1 MIEDAALRELFRAE
15 SEEHLQHL
23 DDALLQLE
31 KNPADQSLLEEAF
44 REAHSLKG
52 AASMLGLTAIQT
64 PAHRLEDQFNAARH
78 NTAPITTELLT
89 QMTLTLNEIR
99 SLTQDALARGE
110 AKEHSAPSAPA
121 GRAEPTA
128 PAPVAPAPLSAQ
140 AKAAPAPVPEAP
152 AAAYQIE
159 SVRVNTKRLDAL
171 LTHASELAV
180 TSTRFAQRLADIDAL
195 IDLIEDGDRNRR
207 APSTLATTQQ
217 RTRLEAT
224 LARLRADFSQDSARL
239 HTIADELGS
248 GIRRIR
254 LLPLS
259 NVFRLF
265 PRLVHDLGQE
275 EGKAVELVIEGEETK
290 ADKRI
295 LEAIKDPLMHM
306 LRNAVDH
313 GIEPSAERVRAGKP
327 ETGCVKIRAS
337 QSADSIVIEF
347 SDDGR
352 GLNQEAIKHAALE
365 RGLTSQDAL
374 DAMSPEQIHT
384 LIFAAGM
391 STASRVTE
399 VSGRGVGMSVVRANV
414 QRLKGTVTLASTPGR
429 GARFTITLPQTISTL
444 RVLLVGVNGHAYGL
458 PLQCVQSLRTL
469 TAQDVFTLEGHS
481 AILHRAQPILAASL
495 ADLLELPGARSAAPG
510 NCVVFSVGSDSL
522 GVFVDALL
530 GEQEVMLKPQSAL
543 LERVRN
549 VAGATVLGN
558 GKICMVLNEQDLA
571 ASIRQGAA
579 AAVPATPAPAATPA
593 PKKARSILLAEDSP
607 TMLAQELRI
616 LEGAGYE
623 VVSAVDGQQAWN
635 KLATRTFDAVV
646 TDVLMPN
653 LDGLGLAAR
662 IRSDAKYAALPIIL
676 LTSLSS
682 DEDKRRGLNAGADA
696 YLTKSAFDQ
705 QVLLDCLS
713 RLIL

>member
-1 MIEDAALRELFRAE
+1 MIEDAALRALFRAE

-31 KNPADQSLLEEAF
+31 KTPTDQPLLEEAF

-52 AASMLGLTAIQT
+52 AASMLGLIAIQT
-64 PAHRLEDQFNAARH
+64 PAHQLEDQFNAARR
-78 NTAPITTELLT
+78 NTAPINAGLLA

-99 SLTQDALARGE
+99 ALTRDALAKGE
-110 AKEHSAPSAPA
+110 AKERSAKSAPA
-121 GRAEPTA
+121 GSAEPNV
-128 PAPVAPAPLSAQ
+128 PAPVALTPPPTQ
-140 AKAAPAPVPEAP
+140 AKAAPAPAAVP
-152 AAAYQIE
+152 YRIE
-159 SVRVNTKRLDAL
+159 SVRVDTKRLDAL

-180 TSTRFAQRLADIDAL
+180 TSTRFAQRLADVDAL
-195 IDLIEDGDRNRR
+195 IDLNEDGAR
-207 APSTLATTQQ
+207 ARSEPSALAATQQ
-217 RTRLEAT
+217 RTRLDAT
-224 LARLRADFSQDSARL
+224 LVRLRADFSEDSARL

-248 GIRRIR
+248 GIRGIR

-259 NVFRLF
+259 SVFRLF

-275 EGKAVELVIEGEETK
+275 QGKAVELVIEGEETN

-295 LEAIKDPLMHM
+295 LEEIKDPLMHM

-313 GIEPSAERVRAGKP
+313 GIEPAAERTRVGKP
-327 ETGCVKIRAS
+327 DTGSVKIRAS
-337 QSADSIVIEF
+337 QSADSIVIEV

-352 GLNQEAIKHAALE
+352 GLDQEAIKHAALQ
-365 RGLTSQDAL
+365 RGLTSQDTL
-374 DAMSPEQIHT
+374 DALSPEQIHA

-399 VSGRGVGMSVVRANV
+399 VSGRGVGMSVVNANV
-414 QRLKGTVTLASTPGR
+414 QRLKGTVALVSTPGQ
-429 GARFTITLPQTISTL
+429 GTRFTITLPQTISTL
-444 RVLLVGVNGHAYGL
+444 RVLLMAVNGHAYGL
-458 PLQCVQSLRTL
+458 PLQCVQALRTL
-469 TAQDVFTLEGHS
+469 PAQDVFTLEGHS
-481 AILHRAQPILAASL
+481 AILHRGQPILAAGL
-495 ADLLELPGARSAAPG
+495 ADLLELHGAKSGATSS
-510 NCVVFSVGSDSL
+510 CVVFAVGGDSF

-558 GKICMVLNEQDLA
+558 GEICMVLNEQDLA

-579 AAVPATPAPAATPA
+579 AAALATPAPAPAATPA
-593 PKKARSILLAEDSP
+593 PAQKKARTILLAEDSP

-635 KLATRTFDAVV
+635 KLPTRTFDAVV

-653 LDGLGLAAR
+653 LDGLGLTAR

-696 YLTKSAFDQ
+696 YLTKSAFDR
-705 QVLLDCLS
+705 QVLLDCLA

>member
-1 MIEDAALRELFRAE
+1 
-15 SEEHLQHL
+15 
-23 DDALLQLE
+23 
-31 KNPADQSLLEEAF
+31 
-44 REAHSLKG
+44 
-52 AASMLGLTAIQT
+52 
-64 PAHRLEDQFNAARH
+64 
-78 NTAPITTELLT
+78 
-89 QMTLTLNEIR
+89 
-99 SLTQDALARGE
+99 
-110 AKEHSAPSAPA
+110 
-121 GRAEPTA
+121 
-128 PAPVAPAPLSAQ
+128 V
-140 AKAAPAPVPEAP
+140 
-152 AAAYQIE
+152 
-159 SVRVNTKRLDAL
+159 
-171 LTHASELAV
+171 
-180 TSTRFAQRLADIDAL
+180 
-195 IDLIEDGDRNRR
+195 
-207 APSTLATTQQ
+207 
-217 RTRLEAT
+217 
-224 LARLRADFSQDSARL
+224 ARLRADFSEDSARL
-239 HTIADELGS
+239 HTIADELDS

-275 EGKAVELVIEGEETK
+275 QGKAVELVIEGEETN

-295 LEAIKDPLMHM
+295 LEEIKDPLMHM

-313 GIEPSAERVRAGKP
+313 GIEPAAERVRAGKP
-327 ETGCVKIRAS
+327 ETGSVKIRAS
-337 QSADSIVIEF
+337 QSADSIVIEV

-352 GLNQEAIKHAALE
+352 GLDQEAIKHAALE

-374 DAMSPEQIHT
+374 DAMSPEQIHA
-384 LIFAAGM
+384 LIFAADM

-399 VSGRGVGMSVVRANV
+399 VSGRGVGMSVVRTNV
-414 QRLKGTVTLASTPGR
+414 QRLKGTVALASTPGQ
-429 GARFTITLPQTISTL
+429 GTRFTITLPQTISTL

-481 AILHRAQPILAASL
+481 AILHQAQPILAAGL
-495 ADLLELPGARSAAPG
+495 ADLLELPGAKSAAPSTG
-510 NCVVFSVGSDSL
+510 VVFSVGSDSF

-549 VAGATVLGN
+549 VAGATILGN
-558 GKICMVLNEQDLA
+558 GEICMVLNEQDLA

-579 AAVPATPAPAATPA
+579 AAALAAPAAAATPA

-623 VVSAVDGQQAWN
+623 VVSAVDGLQAWT
-635 KLATRTFDAVV
+635 KLSTRTFDAIV